1 MPVNV
6 VRDHFFLPKNNN
18 CALKIRPG
26 NLANIDMVALLN
38 LEESKLLP
46 LIVTAKQTQSFF
58 LEINN
63 EVQ

>member
-6 VRDHFFLPKNNN
+6 VRDHFFLPKNN